1 MAQNPIGFSV
11 LAGEVAA
18 LQKISDRLLI
28 QGRGIN
34 AGDVF
39 ANEESL
45 FSTCFFPISTL
56 GIAANTSRSL
66 FSAKA
71 GDVGVQG
78 LPAAAALT
86 DSQTNWNGNGTA
98 LSETEAFVGLSCG
111 FEIYI
116 AVGGSAA
123 TAGDFKSL
131 LADPQAFNLFAMQT
145 VWTWKEA
152 NLVERNQG
160 LLIDYP
166 YGSGSYSTGV
176 SAGATVSA
184 GTMVSAG
191 VQNGGPM
198 TPSRD
203 FNIPI
208 VWKPLVNY
216 THKVTL
222 TNAITFTESLVDG
235 PYDLTNAAIA
245 VRMRVNGYRLSRFA

>member
-34 AGDVF
+34 SGDVF

-56 GIAANTSRSL
+56 TVNPVSRSL

-86 DSQTNWNGNGTA
+86 DAQTNWNGNGTA

-116 AVGGSAA
+116 ATGGTGA
-123 TAGDFKSL
+123 TAGDFKGL
-131 LADPQAFNLFAMQT
+131 LADPVAFNAFGFQSI
-145 VWTWKEA
+145 WTWKEA

-160 LLIDYP
+160 CLIDYP

-176 SAGATVSA
+176 SAGATVA
-184 GTMVSAG
+184 ANNMVSAG

-216 THKVTL
+216 SHKVTL
-222 TNAITFTESLVDG
+222 STAITFVESLPDG
-235 PYDLTNAAIA
+235 PYDLTNASIA